1 MTKDEQIRYLK
12 QSILKLRYEMK
23 IQKLSFILMICA
35 FIGFLVGVIFMILK
49 YYLIGIISILLTIIS
64 IMYIY
69 YLMFKKL
76 YELLDCDIDEKK
88 DHLEKILNIK

>member
-1 MTKDEQIRYLK
+1 MTKDEEIRYLK
-12 QSILKLRYEMK
+12 RNIIKLRYEMK
-23 IQKLSFILMICA
+23 IKKLSTLLMICA
-35 FIGFLVGVIFMILK
+35 FIGFLIGVIFMILK

-76 YELLDCDIDEKK
+76 YELLDYDIDEKK
-88 DHLEKILNIK
+88 EHLEKMLNIE

>member
-1 MTKDEQIRYLK
+1 MTKDEEIRYLK
-12 QSILKLRYEMK
+12 RNIIKLRYEMK
-23 IQKLSFILMICA
+23 IKKLSTLLMICA
-35 FIGFLVGVIFMILK
+35 FIGFLIGVIFMILK

-76 YELLDCDIDEKK
+76 YELLDYDIDEKK
-88 DHLEKILNIK
+88 EHIEKMLNIK

>member
-1 MTKDEQIRYLK
+1 MTKDEEIRYLK
-12 QSILKLRYEMK
+12 RIIIKLRYEMK
-23 IQKLSFILMICA
+23 IKKLSTLLMICA
-35 FIGFLVGVIFMILK
+35 FIGFLIGVIFMILK

-76 YELLDCDIDEKK
+76 YELLDYDIDEKK
-88 DHLEKILNIK
+88 EHLEKMLNIK

>member
-1 MTKDEQIRYLK
+1 
-12 QSILKLRYEMK
+12 
-23 IQKLSFILMICA
+23 
-35 FIGFLVGVIFMILK
+35 MILK

-76 YELLDCDIDEKK
+76 YELLDYDIDEKK
-88 DHLEKILNIK
+88 EHLEKMLNIK

>member
-1 MTKDEQIRYLK
+1 MTKDEEIRYLK
-12 QSILKLRYEMK
+12 RNIIKLRYEMK
-23 IQKLSFILMICA
+23 IKKLSTLLMICA
-35 FIGFLVGVIFMILK
+35 FIGFLIGVLFMILK

-76 YELLDCDIDEKK
+76 YELLDYDIDEKK
-88 DHLEKILNIK
+88 EHIEKMLNIK

>member
-1 MTKDEQIRYLK
+1 MTKDEEIRYLK
-12 QSILKLRYEMK
+12 RIIIKLRYEMK
-23 IQKLSFILMICA
+23 IKKLSTLLMICA
-35 FIGFLVGVIFMILK
+35 FIGFLIGVIFMILK

-76 YELLDCDIDEKK
+76 YELLDYDIDEKK
-88 DHLEKILNIK
+88 EHIEKMLNIK

>member
-1 MTKDEQIRYLK
+1 MTKDEEIRYLK
-12 QSILKLRYEMK
+12 RIIIKLRYEMK
-23 IQKLSFILMICA
+23 IKKLSTLLMICA
-35 FIGFLVGVIFMILK
+35 FIGFLIGVIFMILK

-76 YELLDCDIDEKK
+76 YELLDYDIDEKK
-88 DHLEKILNIK
+88 EHIEKMLNIE